1 MSHPS
6 KTREDG
12 DEVREW
18 DREWKRVREWD
29 REWKGVRELER
40 GGKRIRERVKETV
53 SGDGVR
59 FCISKCLSQRKRNRY
74 MYTLLNQK
82 RKGRGI

>member
-1 MSHPS
+1 MRQRV
-6 KTREDG
+6 KEG
-12 DEVREW
+12 
-18 DREWKRVREWD
+18 KRMRQRV
-29 REWKGVRELER
+29 K